1 MATTFEKLSSNKV
14 KLGFVVHSEQFDE
27 GIRKA
32 YAKNAKKFNIPGF
45 RRGKAPMKI
54 IENFYGAFGTFNVVG
69 GFLVTDRMLEMF
81 KKRPE
86 PKKAEG
92 AK

>member
-14 KLGFVVHSEQFDE
+14 KLGFVVESDKFDE

-32 YAKNAKKFNIPGF
+32 YQRNVKKFNIPGF

-54 IENFYGAFGTFNVVG
+54 IENYYGPGVFYEDAFDII
-69 GFLVTDRMLEMF
+69 LPDI
-81 KKRPE
+81 
-86 PKKAEG
+86 
-92 AK
+92 